1 MRDHTI
7 EKYRELCSAIKGTYK
22 TLTFQ
27 EYLNNLN
34 FNKIRF
40 TNFNKISEFFI
51 VQESTIKNIARF
63 MKNRSLFFKFH
74 YFKNN
79 FVILRHDVA
88 KMPANAL
95 KTADVENEFGINRF

>member
-34 FNKIRF
+34 
-40 TNFNKISEFFI
+40 S
-51 VQESTIKNIARF
+51 
-63 MKNRSLFFKFH
+63 
-74 YFKNN
+74 KNN

-95 KTADVENEFGINRF
+95 KTAEVENEFGINRF